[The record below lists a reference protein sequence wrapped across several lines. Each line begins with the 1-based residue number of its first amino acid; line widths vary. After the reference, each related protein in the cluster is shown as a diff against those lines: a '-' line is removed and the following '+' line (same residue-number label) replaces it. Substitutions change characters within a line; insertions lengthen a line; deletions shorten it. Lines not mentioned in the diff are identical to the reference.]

1 MDILVL
7 PGDGIGPE
15 IVGATVTALDALER
29 RYALGLKLHHDAI
42 GLGCLEKDGA
52 TLTDAVLARARASD
66 GTILGPVDTFVYPP
80 LEDGGRNPSSE
91 FRIALD
97 LFANIRPSYARPGV
111 PCMAPGIDL
120 VMVRENT
127 EGFYAD
133 RSMYK
138 GIGEFQPDEATAFSV
153 RKITA
158 RASAR
163 IAKVAFELAA
173 TRRHKVTAIHKA
185 NALKITDGLFLR
197 TVRKVGEDYPGVEL
211 EEVIVDA
218 MAALLIRDASRFDVI
233 LATNMFGDILSDEAA
248 ELSGSLG
255 LAASLNAGD
264 ERAVAQCVHGAAPDI
279 AGQDVANPVA
289 MMQSTAML
297 LDWLGSRD
305 KKDGIREAA
314 AAFRAAVDTVAGD
327 PARATRDL
335 GGKAGTKAFGRAV
348 VDEIASAGS

>member
-15 IVGATVTALDALER
+15 IVGATVAALEALDR
-29 RYALGLKLHHDAI
+29 RYALGLALHHDAI
-42 GLGCLEKDGA
+42 GLGCLKEDGA
-52 TLTDAVLARARASD
+52 TLTDAVLDRARESD

-111 PCMAPGIDL
+111 PCMSPGIDL

-138 GIGEFQPDEATAFSV
+138 GIGEFQPDEDMALSV
-153 RKITA
+153 RKITT

-185 NALKITDGLFLR
+185 NALKLTDGLFLR
-197 TVRKVGEDYPGVEL
+197 TVRKVAEDYPEIEL

-233 LATNMFGDILSDEAA
+233 VATNMFGDILSDEAA

-264 ERAVAQCVHGAAPDI
+264 DRAVAQCVHGAAPDI
-279 AGQDVANPVA
+279 AGQDIANPVA

-297 LDWLGSRD
+297 LDWLGARD
-305 KKDGIREAA
+305 KKDGVREAA
-314 AAFRAAVDTVAGD
+314 AAFRVAVDTVAGD

-335 GGKAGTKAFGRAV
+335 GGKAGTKAFGVAV

>member
-15 IVGATVTALDALER
+15 IVGATVAALEALER
-29 RYALGLKLHHDAI
+29 RFSAGVKLHHDEI
-42 GLGCLEKDGA
+42 GLVCLEKHGA
-52 TLTDAVLARARASD
+52 TLTDDVLARARASD

-80 LEDGGRNPSSE
+80 PEAGGRNPSSE
-91 FRIALD
+91 FRIRLD
-97 LFANIRPSYARPGV
+97 LFANIRPCYARAGV
-111 PCMAPGIDL
+111 PCMSPGIDL

-138 GIGEFQPDEATAFSV
+138 GIAEFQPDEDMALSV
-153 RKITA
+153 RKITT

-163 IAKVAFELAA
+163 IARVAFDLAA
-173 TRRHKVTAIHKA
+173 TRRRKVTAIHKA

-197 TVRKVGEDYPGVEL
+197 TVHKVAQDYPDIEF
-211 EEVIVDA
+211 EDVIVDA
-218 MAALLIRDASRFDVI
+218 MAALLIRDASRFDVVV
-233 LATNMFGDILSDEAA
+233 ATNMFGDILSDEAA

-255 LAASLNAGD
+255 LAASLNTGD

-279 AGQDVANPVA
+279 AGRDVANPVA

-297 LDWLGSRD
+297 LDWLGARD
-305 KKDGIREAA
+305 KKDDLKAAA
-314 AAFRAAVDTVAGD
+314 AAFRAAIDTVAGD
-327 PARATRDL
+327 PARTTRDL
-335 GGKAGTKAFGRAV
+335 GGTAGTKAFGLAV
-348 VDEIASAGS
+348 VDEIASASA

>member
-15 IVGATVTALDALER
+15 IVGATVAALDALER
-29 RYALGLKLHHDAI
+29 RYALGLALHHDAI
-42 GLGCLEKDGA
+42 GLGCIEKDGA
-52 TLTDAVLARARASD
+52 TLTDAVLDRARESD

-111 PCMAPGIDL
+111 PCMSPGIDL

-138 GIGEFQPDEATAFSV
+138 GIGEFQPDEDMALSV
-153 RKITA
+153 RKITK

-185 NALKITDGLFLR
+185 NALKLTDGLFLR
-197 TVRKVGEDYPGVEL
+197 TVRKVAEDYPEIEL

-233 LATNMFGDILSDEAA
+233 VATNMFGDILSDEAA

-264 ERAVAQCVHGAAPDI
+264 DRAVAQCVHGAAPDI
-279 AGQDVANPVA
+279 AGQDIANPVA

-297 LDWLGSRD
+297 LDWLGARD
-305 KKDGIREAA
+305 KKDGVREAA
-314 AAFRAAVDTVAGD
+314 AAFRVAVDTVAGD

-335 GGKAGTKAFGRAV
+335 GGKAGTKAFGVAV

>member
-15 IVGATVTALDALER
+15 IVGATVTALDALEH
-29 RYALGLKLHHDAI
+29 RYALGLELHHDEI
-42 GLGCLEKDGA
+42 GLVCLEKNGA
-52 TLTDAVLARARASD
+52 TMTDDVLARARESD
-66 GTILGPVDTFVYPP
+66 GTILGPVDTLVYPP
-80 LEDGGRNPSSE
+80 PEAGGRNPSTE
-91 FRIALD
+91 IRIGLD

-127 EGFYAD
+127 EGFYVD
-133 RSMYK
+133 RSMVK
-138 GIGEFQPDEATAFSV
+138 GIGEFQPDEGMALSL

-173 TRRHKVTAIHKA
+173 TRRQKVTAIHKV

-211 EEVIVDA
+211 EEVLVDA
-218 MAALLIRDASRFDVI
+218 MAALLIRDASRFDVVV
-233 LATNMFGDILSDEAA
+233 ATNMFGDILSDEAA
-248 ELSGSLG
+248 ELAGTLG

-264 ERAVAQCVHGAAPDI
+264 ERAVAQCAHGSAPDI
-279 AGQDVANPVA
+279 AGQDIANPGA

-297 LDWLGSRD
+297 LDWLGSRHQRD
-305 KKDGIREAA
+305 DLKQAA
-314 AAFRAAVDTVAGD
+314 AAFRAAVNAVAGD
-327 PARATRDL
+327 PARTTRDI
-335 GGKAGTKAFGRAV
+335 GGKAGTKAFGGAV

>member
-15 IVGATVTALDALER
+15 IVGATVAALDALER
-29 RYALGLKLHHDAI
+29 RYALGLALHHDAI
-42 GLGCLEKDGA
+42 GLGCIEKDGA
-52 TLTDAVLARARASD
+52 TLTDAVLDRARESD

-111 PCMAPGIDL
+111 PCMSPGIDL

-138 GIGEFQPDEATAFSV
+138 GIGEFQPDEDMALSV
-153 RKITA
+153 RKITT

-185 NALKITDGLFLR
+185 NALKLTDGLFLR
-197 TVRKVGEDYPGVEL
+197 TVRKVAEDYPEIEL

-233 LATNMFGDILSDEAA
+233 VATNMFGDILSDEAA

-255 LAASLNAGD
+255 LAASLNARRRARRRPVRPRRRARHRRARYRQSGGD
-264 ERAVAQCVHGAAPDI
+264 DAVHRHAA
-279 AGQDVANPVA
+279 
-289 MMQSTAML
+289 
-297 LDWLGSRD
+297 
-305 KKDGIREAA
+305 
-314 AAFRAAVDTVAGD
+314 
-327 PARATRDL
+327 
-335 GGKAGTKAFGRAV
+335 
-348 VDEIASAGS
+348 

>member
-15 IVGATVTALDALER
+15 ITGATVGALDALER
-29 RYALGLKLHHDAI
+29 RYALGLKLHHDEI
-42 GLGCLEKDGA
+42 GLGCLEKNGA
-52 TLTDAVLARARASD
+52 TLTDDVLARARVSD
-66 GTILGPVDTFVYPP
+66 GTILGPVDTLVYPP
-80 LEDGGRNPSSE
+80 PEAGGRNPSTE
-91 FRIALD
+91 FRLGFD

-111 PCMAPGIDL
+111 PCMAPAIDL

-133 RSMYK
+133 RSMFQ
-138 GIGEFQPDEATAFSV
+138 GIGEFQPDEAMALSL

-158 RASAR
+158 FASAR

-173 TRRHKVTAIHKA
+173 ARRGKVTAVHKA
-185 NALKITDGLFLR
+185 NALKLTDGLFLR
-197 TVRKVGEDYPGVEL
+197 TVRKVGDDFPGVEY
-211 EEVIVDA
+211 EEVLVDA
-218 MAALLIRDASRFDVI
+218 MAALLIRESSRFDVVV
-233 LATNMFGDILSDEAA
+233 ATNMFGDILSDEAA
-248 ELSGSLG
+248 ELAGGLG

-279 AGQDVANPVA
+279 AGRDVANPGA

-335 GGKAGTKAFGRAV
+335 GGTAGTRAFGLAV
-348 VDEIASAGS
+348 ADEIASAGS

>member
-29 RYALGLKLHHDAI
+29 RYALGLALHHDAI

-111 PCMAPGIDL
+111 PCMSPGIDL

-138 GIGEFQPDEATAFSV
+138 GIGEFQPDEDMALSV
-153 RKITA
+153 RKITT

-173 TRRHKVTAIHKA
+173 TRRGKVTAIHKA
-185 NALKITDGLFLR
+185 NALKLTDGLFLR
-197 TVRKVGEDYPGVEL
+197 TVRKVAEDYPGIEF
-211 EEVIVDA
+211 EDVIVDA

-233 LATNMFGDILSDEAA
+233 VATNMFGDILSDEAA

-264 ERAVAQCVHGAAPDI
+264 ERAVAQCVHGSAPDI
-279 AGQDVANPVA
+279 AGQDIANPVA

-314 AAFRAAVDTVAGD
+314 AAFRSAVDTVAGD
-327 PARATRDL
+327 PARTTRDL
-335 GGKAGTKAFGRAV
+335 GGKAGTKAFGQAV